1 MDKCIECFRRVVA
14 IENPPAED
22 FWEYIHAGTNLVIM
36 LNSNRDYDNAMRTA
50 LRLIDKLK
58 EVDSPL
64 RAGELQTLY
73 LCLGDTQMM
82 LERHADAAKSY
93 DEAYQWVLRTPNN
106 PTCRP
111 IAACIETLENIAVTN
126 INHRIVR
133 PVYQRMGL

>member
-1 MDKCIECFRRVVA
+1 M
-14 IENPPAED
+14 
-22 FWEYIHAGTNLVIM
+22 
-36 LNSNRDYDNAMRTA
+36 
-50 LRLIDKLK
+50 
-58 EVDSPL
+58 

-126 INHRIVR
+126 INHHMDEAGVWVDRMDSLVTIYEKEPKPEETSSEEQVPVEELTIVKEPQEERDYR
-133 PVYQRMGL
+133 PYQAVYV